1 MKTRGRFRFRQST
14 CVLLAVMLGS
24 GCAGGID
31 ESLNSPISNN
41 DTYAVLGYLWSGA
54 REAILRQREPSTDVF
69 NLALSYGLP
78 CTRGG
83 SGAYAGTLAG
93 TKAAGSGSAT
103 LAATGVLAAC
113 QLDDITTVRTVTA
126 PNVTVTGTV
135 AIVGDAWST
144 ITIHMVASA
153 VTINGVT
160 CPGGVDVTI
169 SGTSP
174 SSQPTS
180 TGTACGRTGSVP
192 LP

>member
-1 MKTRGRFRFRQST
+1 MKTRSWMPALR
-14 CVLLAVMLGS
+14 CAAAILATMIGS

-54 REAILRQREPSTDVF
+54 REAILRQREPSTDAF
-69 NLALSYGLP
+69 TLALSYGLLCP
-78 CTRGG
+78 RGG
-83 SGAYAGTLAG
+83 SGTYHGTLSGTKTAGT
-93 TKAAGSGSAT
+93 GSGT
-103 LAATGVLAAC
+103 LSVTGMLDAC
-113 QLDDITTVRTVTA
+113 QFDDITIVRVVTA

-135 AIVGDAWST
+135 AVAGDTWST
-144 ITIHMVASA
+144 ITLHMVASA

-169 SGTSP
+169 AGTSP

-180 TGTACGRTGSVP
+180 TGTACGRTGAVP